1 MHFFE
6 GMAGY
11 PWYTL
16 ASLRHRIFSGDSTP
30 VSPVEQALMG
40 QKVKISARGIYG
52 NSKMIRHFS
61 DSQLPSNAKETQKFK
76 LPCDRERWT
85 TAIVCN
91 PRRKVIVGVGTSA
104 VLTPSWFRCL
114 VDDAGWV

>member
-1 MHFFE
+1 
-6 GMAGY
+6 
-11 PWYTL
+11 
-16 ASLRHRIFSGDSTP
+16 
-30 VSPVEQALMG
+30 MG

-91 PRRKVIVGVGTSA
+91 PRRKVIVGCWDLCGSDAKLVS
-104 VLTPSWFRCL
+104 LPRRRCGMGL
-114 VDDAGWV
+114 PQNKLDPWSRKITEFLNMSIYLFI